1 MGSQLSDDGPQS
13 AWATLGAVEQAKEWE
28 AFRPGTFQEM
38 FEFVK
43 FASEAKRHS
52 EELAA
57 QHERRL
63 DYIAVMVQVLAL
75 VFGLTTVLVLA
86 LVAKYYADHNA
97 AADGAKIFGFG
108 AGSIVAAFV
117 GINVTPFLRRVNRG
131 LTRQVED
138 KSRPQPGR
146 PGS

>member
-1 MGSQLSDDGPQS
+1 
-13 AWATLGAVEQAKEWE
+13 V
-28 AFRPGTFQEM
+28 
-38 FEFVK
+38 FEFAK
-43 FASEAKRHS
+43 ATSEAKRHA

-97 AADGAKIFGFG
+97 ASDGSRIFGFG
-108 AGSIVAAFV
+108 AGSIVAAFI
-117 GINVTPFLRRVNRG
+117 GINVTPFLRRFNRKR
-131 LTRQVED
+131 TRQD
-138 KSRPQPGR
+138 D
-146 PGS
+146 

>member
-1 MGSQLSDDGPQS
+1 MSNQQADDYAQS
-13 AWATLGAVEQAKEWE
+13 AWASLGAVEQAKEWE

-38 FEFVK
+38 FESVK
-43 FASEAKRHS
+43 LISEAKRRS

-86 LVAKYYADHNA
+86 LVAKYYADHKA
-97 AADGAKIFGFG
+97 AADGARIFGFG
-108 AGSIVAAFV
+108 AGSIVAAFI
-117 GINVTPFLRRVNRG
+117 GINVTPFLKRVNRG
-131 LTRQVED
+131 WARQKHQQV
-138 KSRPQPGR
+138 P
-146 PGS
+146 

>member
-1 MGSQLSDDGPQS
+1 MSNQQSDDAAQS
-13 AWATLGAVEQAKEWE
+13 AWASLGAVDQAKEWE

-43 FASEAKRHS
+43 LTSEAKRHS

-63 DYIAVMVQVLAL
+63 DYIAVMVQVLSL
-75 VFGLTTVLVLA
+75 VFALTTVLVLA
-86 LVAKYYADHNA
+86 LVAKYYADRNA
-97 AADGAKIFGFG
+97 ASDGAKIFGFG

-117 GINVTPFLRRVNRG
+117 GINVTPFLKRVNRG
-131 LTRQVED
+131 WTRQ
-138 KSRPQPGR
+138 KTG
-146 PGS
+146 

>member
-1 MGSQLSDDGPQS
+1 MTDRHSDDAAQS
-13 AWATLGAVEQAKEWE
+13 AWATLGAPEQAKKWE
-28 AFRPGTFQEM
+28 SFRPGTFEQM

-43 FASEAKRHS
+43 LTAEAKRRS

-63 DYIAVMVQVLAL
+63 DYIAIMVQVLAL

-97 AADGAKIFGFG
+97 AGDGAKIFGFG

-117 GINVTPFLRRVNRG
+117 GINVTPFLRRVNRV
-131 LTRQVED
+131 LPRQKD
-138 KSRPQPGR
+138 
-146 PGS
+146 